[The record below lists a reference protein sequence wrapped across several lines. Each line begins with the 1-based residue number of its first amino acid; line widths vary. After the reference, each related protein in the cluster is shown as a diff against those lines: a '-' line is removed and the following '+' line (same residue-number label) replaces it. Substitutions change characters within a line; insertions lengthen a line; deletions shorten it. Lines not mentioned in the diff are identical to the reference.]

1 MEELNIT
8 SYLKKLKYLFSNSK
22 NLLEITYILGN
33 NTCDLDSAISSYLLS
48 IGLNLKEKTIESLN
62 EHKFKLNLDSKKLYL
77 PVLNINRGTFK
88 YRIDVKYVFDKF
100 GIDENDFFIYQMI
113 I

>member
-48 IGLNLKEKTIESLN
+48 IG
-62 EHKFKLNLDSKKLYL
+62 
-77 PVLNINRGTFK
+77 
-88 YRIDVKYVFDKF
+88 
-100 GIDENDFFIYQMI
+100 
-113 I
+113 